1 MHSPEQYQWS
11 QEGHACLGSAPTD
24 VGECSACPI
33 SSTLLD
39 SSSKLL
45 SLQVTALNSFQV
57 ALQQSGGPLGSCMRL
72 PVQGPRMVRDVFRL
86 AKENAPAIIFIDE
99 VDAIATA
106 RFDAQTGAD
115 RSAFCPQYPFSLG
128 SCLFTAEGKCPRH
141 HGLPAQWEL
150 SLMGMQVFLFE
161 I

>member
-1 MHSPEQYQWS
+1 MES
-11 QEGHACLGSAPTD
+11 QGPRMPGNAPTD

-33 SSTLLD
+33 SGTLVD

-115 RSAFCPQYPFSLG
+115 RSASCPHN
-128 SCLFTAEGKCPRH
+128 A
-141 HGLPAQWEL
+141 L
-150 SLMGMQVFLFE
+150 SV
-161 I
+161 